1 MLEHDVESFS
11 PAGYVW
17 DPESNKWQP
26 PHGAS
31 ATSKGLPGVGAHVYW
46 EHPEARVLIM
56 RYRWTE
62 WPAGYTRRWLPGEPC
77 PQEIADWVNAGG
89 AIEAHNSMFERLAWH
104 HDLTPRHGFPTVQPE
119 QWHCSA
125 ATARVSALPGAL
137 EKLGDALGTD
147 TKKDADGK
155 RLMKKFSILRN
166 PSKKDPRTL
175 TPTPST
181 AEIKAFESL
190 PDDGVS
196 RQLALDGYLL
206 EGVIEDTEVLR
217 EFLAYDDYCADDV
230 LTEADAMRRMAPM
243 TPDER
248 RFWLIDQEINWR
260 GIAIDRKG
268 VRDCI
273 AVLDEALE
281 QYGDECC
288 EITGGI
294 GPSQVQQLL
303 GWVNGRMTGL
313 DDHVPF

>member
-1 MLEHDVESFS
+1 
-11 PAGYVW
+11 
-17 DPESNKWQP
+17 
-26 PHGAS
+26 
-31 ATSKGLPGVGAHVYW
+31 
-46 EHPEARVLIM
+46 M

-104 HDLTPRHGFPTVQPE
+104 HDLTPRHGFPAVQPE

-175 TPTPST
+175 TLPPSP
-181 AEIKAFESL
+181 EIIRQYEAAL
-190 PDDGVS
+190 PED
-196 RQLALDGYLL
+196 RQLAGFFAALGCDAPQ
-206 EGVIEDTEVLR
+206 EVYD
-217 EFLAYDDYCADDV
+217 FLAYDSYCADDV

-281 QYGDECC
+281 QYGDECR

-294 GPSQVQQLL
+294 GPSQVAQLL
-303 GWVNGRMTGL
+303 GWANGRLSGL
-313 DDHVPF
+313 NDHIPF

>member
-1 MLEHDVESFS
+1 MLQHDIESFS

-17 DPESNKWQP
+17 DEAAQKWQP

-46 EHPEARVLIM
+46 EHPEARVLIL
-56 RYRWTE
+56 RYRWSH
-62 WPAGYTRRWLPGEPC
+62 WPAGTTKRWLPGEPC
-77 PQEIADWVNAGG
+77 PQEIADWINAGG

-104 HDLTPRHGFPTVQPE
+104 HDLTPRHGFPVVLPE

-166 PSKKDPRTL
+166 PTKKDPRT
-175 TPTPST
+175 
-181 AEIKAFESL
+181 ISL
-190 PDDGVS
+190 PH
-196 RQLALDGYLL
+196 
-206 EGVIEDTEVLR
+206 EEPE
-217 EFLAYDDYCADDV
+217 EFDRYDSYCADDV
-230 LTEADAMRRMAPM
+230 LTESDAMARMAPM

-281 QYGDECC
+281 QYGEECR

-294 GPSQVQQLL
+294 GPSQVQQLI
-303 GWVNGRMTGL
+303 GWINGRMSRQPMPEIG
-313 DDHVPF
+313 DDDIPY

>member
-17 DPESNKWQP
+17 DAESNKWRP

-31 ATSKGLPGVGAHVYW
+31 ATSKGLSGVGAHVYW
-46 EHPEARVLIM
+46 EHPEARVLIL

-77 PQEIADWVNAGG
+77 PQEIADWINAGG

-104 HDLTPRHGFPTVQPE
+104 HDLTPRHGFPAVQPE

-166 PSKKDPRTL
+166 PSKKDPRT
-175 TPTPST
+175 
-181 AEIKAFESL
+181 ISL
-190 PDDGVS
+190 PH
-196 RQLALDGYLL
+196 
-206 EGVIEDTEVLR
+206 EDPE
-217 EFLAYDDYCADDV
+217 EFERYDSYCADDV

-273 AVLDEALE
+273 AILDSALE
-281 QYGDECC
+281 QYGEECR
-288 EITGGI
+288 ELTGGI
-294 GPSQVQQLL
+294 GPSQVAQLL
-303 GWVNGRMTGL
+303 GWVNSRLLSASIDG
-313 DDHVPF
+313 DSIPF